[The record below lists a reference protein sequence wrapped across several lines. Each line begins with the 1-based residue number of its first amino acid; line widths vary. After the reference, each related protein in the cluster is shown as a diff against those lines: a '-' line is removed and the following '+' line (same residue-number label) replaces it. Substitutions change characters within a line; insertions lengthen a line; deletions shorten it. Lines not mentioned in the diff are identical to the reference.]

1 MVDFFRDV
9 QFVLH
14 GEASTGELL
23 RVIKQHSGQVTT
35 VGKTRK
41 GGHVVHILGEGDDPD
56 ALELTPKVRLQL
68 LHEQWVFQSAK
79 AGKQLDK
86 AAFLV
91 SALPPASP
99 KAGRAS
105 SGASMTRASPAAS
118 RVSGASGSG
127 RGRTK
132 GDKLQVWTVE
142 ELATLFDFARENHDL
157 GVCGQRLWELAAERR
172 ILPGRSAQ
180 AMRECAKRKR
190 ALILDENGIMLVKR
204 RSLAPD
210 PAAAHL
216 PRSLVPSALESLSRA
231 SGQPLEHVA
240 WAVYQC
246 NGEFAKAQQI
256 LFGQITTEDFHPWSD
271 EEDLIIAK
279 YARGIAAADEGGITD
294 AMRFQR
300 IVQTHAN
307 LEDEAAEASGVRE
320 VINARDFTEIAR
332 RAAYLVEA

>member
-14 GEASTGELL
+14 GEASTGAELM
-23 RVIKQHSGQVTT
+23 RAIKQHSGQIATA
-35 VGKTRK
+35 GKTRK
-41 GGHVVHILGEGDDPD
+41 GGHVLHILGEGDDPD
-56 ALELTPKVRLQL
+56 ALELPPKVRLEL
-68 LHEQWVFQSAK
+68 LHEEWVLQSAK

-86 AAFLV
+86 AAFL
-91 SALPPASP
+91 AGAAPPASP

-105 SGASMTRASPAAS
+105 SGTSVTRASPAAS
-118 RVSGASGSG
+118 RASGSGIG

-132 GDKLQVWTVE
+132 GDKLQVWTAE
-142 ELATLFDFARENHDL
+142 EINTLIDFARENQDL
-157 GVCGQRLWELAAERR
+157 GVSGQRLWELAAERR

-190 ALILDENGIMLVKR
+190 AIIVDENGSVLVKR

-216 PRSLVPSALESLSRA
+216 QRSLVPNALESLTRA

-246 NGEFAKAQQI
+246 NGEFSKAQQI
-256 LFGQITTEDFHPWSD
+256 LFGQITMEDFHPWSD
-271 EEDLIIAK
+271 EEDRIITK
-279 YARGIAAADEGGITD
+279 YARGIAAADENGITD

-300 IVQTHAN
+300 IAQMHAN
-307 LEDEAAEASGVRE
+307 LEYETAEASGVRE
-320 VINARDFTEIAR
+320 VINARDYTEIAR
-332 RAAYLVEA
+332 RAAYFVEA